1 MNTLSYSLLAVVV
14 GCWTLNPF
22 FRKKAQADYSIDGF
36 ALWNSIQCTLA
47 IGALGTARGAAFGA
61 YVPSRWMLAS
71 LVTTVASTYAL
82 VMLLRDNN
90 ASWVIPQ
97 TQPLVLMLTA
107 VTGRVVFQER
117 LSARQLLGVLLIIA
131 AVVLL
136 QHKPTN
142 KTLPLETLP
151 GERVPSP

>member
-1 MNTLSYSLLAVVV
+1 MNKHCNYIKQIPVSTYLQNCSIS
-14 GCWTLNPF
+14 
-22 FRKKAQADYSIDGF
+22 KALICCQYGSCSCD
-36 ALWNSIQCTLA
+36 
-47 IGALGTARGAAFGA
+47 AAFGG

-131 AVVLL
+131 AVFLL

-142 KTLPLETLP
+142 KTLPLE
-151 GERVPSP
+151 RVPSNTSSTRP